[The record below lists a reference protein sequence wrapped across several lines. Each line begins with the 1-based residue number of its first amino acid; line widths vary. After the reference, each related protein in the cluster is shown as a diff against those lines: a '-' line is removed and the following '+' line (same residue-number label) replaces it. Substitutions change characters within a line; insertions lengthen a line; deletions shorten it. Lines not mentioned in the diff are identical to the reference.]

1 MVDFFIFFKHLT
13 QESNPLASGW
23 CLRDFGKSPN
33 LPHTR
38 GKKHPSGKQ
47 ESHEF
52 VLVTEGHFDL
62 NSINLLCKIPKPVFK
77 NINYK
82 NLVLCT
88 PSKYKLKSSVFIFYV
103 FTLNRV
109 NQL

>member
-1 MVDFFIFFKHLT
+1 MVDFLIFFKT
-13 QESNPLASGW
+13 FNSRIQPFS
-23 CLRDFGKSPN
+23 LRLMFKRLWPN

-62 NSINLLCKIPKPVFK
+62 NSINLLCKIRNQF
-77 NINYK
+77 
-82 NLVLCT
+82 
-88 PSKYKLKSSVFIFYV
+88 LK
-103 FTLNRV
+103 T
-109 NQL
+109 

>member
-1 MVDFFIFFKHLT
+1 MEITHILFYGGLFNFFKKHLT

-38 GKKHPSGKQ
+38 GKKRPSRKQ

-62 NSINLLCKIPKPVFK
+62 NSINLLCKIRNQF
-77 NINYK
+77 
-82 NLVLCT
+82 
-88 PSKYKLKSSVFIFYV
+88 LK
-103 FTLNRV
+103 T
-109 NQL
+109 